1 MMNERGFVYPVTLVI
16 FTLFSLFLLMQWNQY
31 VTEKRFSADIK
42 YHEKK
47 QFYFLQSI
55 KKLEGLLSGD
65 ALLKEGSFKYKDG
78 VVSYKTNEMGGNL
91 VQVTF
96 YVEIDSR
103 EEMIGL
109 GYFDRDLKRMIKW
122 MEKD

>member
-1 MMNERGFVYPVTLVI
+1 MK
-16 FTLFSLFLLMQWNQY
+16 W
-31 VTEKRFSADIK
+31 
-42 YHEKK
+42 
-47 QFYFLQSI
+47 
-55 KKLEGLLSGD
+55 
-65 ALLKEGSFKYKDG
+65 
-78 VVSYKTNEMGGNL
+78 GGNL